1 MAVKKRKPAKKK
13 KKVPI
18 LPSVRL
24 YRRIAAAFL
33 TLTMVMLAVVLYL
46 ATVQAVISV
55 ETQEEGVEREFIA
68 RVMEEPQ
75 GSEDIPA
82 RIFSELVE
90 RSKTFEV
97 NGDGEKIPA
106 KARGT
111 VTVTNESNVSQ
122 PLIATTR
129 FLSESGVLFRLVDG
143 VTVPANGDIQ
153 VVVAADEEGEQGEI
167 EPTTFTIPGL
177 NETKQKVIYGTS
189 TEVMVGGSI
198 TKKSLTVED
207 LDVAQDELLIE
218 IEAEMDELW
227 RSEISGQLAG
237 ATILKETVEK
247 RSDTEPGT
255 ETGTFEIT
263 TIARI
268 TGIYYDDAR
277 MRQIAEL
284 KLREHVPSGQVLN
297 SVSFD
302 EMIVT
307 YNRHDIENAVAHFD
321 VTVGGIAMLKTTSEI
336 LDKANLVGLTAPEA
350 EEFLEANDTIKNVD
364 IWLKPFWV
372 KRVPKLLDHITINIL
387 QTQ

>member
-1 MAVKKRKPAKKK
+1 
-13 KKVPI
+13 
-18 LPSVRL
+18 
-24 YRRIAAAFL
+24 
-33 TLTMVMLAVVLYL
+33 
-46 ATVQAVISV
+46 
-55 ETQEEGVEREFIA
+55 
-68 RVMEEPQ
+68 
-75 GSEDIPA
+75 
-82 RIFSELVE
+82 
-90 RSKTFEV
+90 SKTFEV
-97 NGDGEKIPA
+97 NGDGEKVPA

-143 VTVPANGDIQ
+143 VTVPANGDVQ
-153 VVVAADEEGEQGEI
+153 VVVAADEEGEQGEV

-177 NETKQKVIYGTS
+177 NETKQKVIYGMSPET
-189 TEVMVGGSI
+189 MVGGSI

-302 EMIVT
+302 EMIVA
-307 YNRHDIENAVAHFD
+307 YNRHDMENAVAHFD
-321 VTVGGIAMLKTTSEI
+321 VTVGGIAMLKTTSEV
-336 LDKANLVGLTAPEA
+336 LDKSNLVGLTAPEA